1 MIQLKTIGSFT
12 PSATGCFPVR
22 LLPGSEFSPMSWAIT
37 KLRLRECG
45 DHLVT
50 VKKPAGFECGRNS
63 RPMLKTGLPSS
74 GRAGSFRS
82 SQVAIGN
89 SVSVLLRR
97 DSSPSRI
104 VFAAKSLA
112 LALGFTASL
121 GYAASYKTSLP
132 VEFSTANDAV
142 EHCTILAVRPSTNA
156 AVFALPHV
164 ASIEKPGEFG
174 GTLNVINDTLSQTLS
189 QYRAK
194 PLAKAAEGVTTN
206 AWSLTRES
214 GMAVK
219 RHEPPA
225 RKGRYSLDYGVT
237 HRSADKEPHDNI
249 FDSDWDLLNIQQSD
263 VISAAEY
270 QWRQIAVNVVASGR
284 EQRINS
290 GESRIFSLAKA
301 KMKNAIR
308 TFNNSFSSDLYSD
321 GTATNQI
328 NGLQALV
335 ADAGTGTVG
344 GINSTNFSF
353 WRNTI
358 FDCSA
363 NSVTSSATT
372 IENSMMLPLWLNLDR
387 GPDDQPDLI
396 VMDNTYYKYFEASQT
411 SIKRYMDASNANG
424 GLVSLKYKNADVYFD
439 GNSGIPSSHAYFLN
453 TNYIELVVHRDADME
468 VLEDQR
474 PINQDGSVIPI
485 LWMGNLTLSNRK
497 MQGVI
502 VE

>member
-1 MIQLKTIGSFT
+1 MASPNSTFT
-12 PSATGCFPVR
+12 
-22 LLPGSEFSPMSWAIT
+22 E
-37 KLRLRECG
+37 
-45 DHLVT
+45 LVT
-50 VKKPAGFECGRNS
+50 STFRKVRKDVKDNLSNRNAL
-63 RPMLKTGLPSS
+63 LKHIYKRGNYRTEDGGLT
-74 GRAGSFRS
+74 
-82 SQVAIGN
+82 
-89 SVSVLLRR
+89 
-97 DSSPSRI
+97 I
-104 VFAAKSLA
+104 V
-112 LALGFTASL
+112 
-121 GYAASYKTSLP
+121 
-132 VEFSTANDAV
+132 
-142 EHCTILAVRPSTNA
+142 C
-156 AVFALPHV
+156 
-164 ASIEKPGEFG
+164 
-174 GTLNVINDTLSQTLS
+174 
-189 QYRAK
+189 
-194 PLAKAAEGVTTN
+194 PLDYTTN
-206 AWSLTRES
+206 STYQ
-214 GMAVK
+214 
-219 RHEPPA
+219 
-225 RKGRYSLDYGVT
+225 RY
-237 HRSADKEPHDNI
+237 
-249 FDSDWDLLNIQQSD
+249 SDWDLLNIQQSD

-353 WRNTI
+353 WQNTI

-363 NSVTSSATT
+363 QSVTSSATT

-439 GNSGIPSSHAYFLN
+439 GNSGIPASHAYFLN

>member
-1 MIQLKTIGSFT
+1 MASPNSTFT
-12 PSATGCFPVR
+12 
-22 LLPGSEFSPMSWAIT
+22 E
-37 KLRLRECG
+37 
-45 DHLVT
+45 LVT
-50 VKKPAGFECGRNS
+50 STFRKVRKDVKDNLSNRNAL
-63 RPMLKTGLPSS
+63 LKHIYKRGNYRTEDGGL
-74 GRAGSFRS
+74 
-82 SQVAIGN
+82 
-89 SVSVLLRR
+89 
-97 DSSPSRI
+97 
-104 VFAAKSLA
+104 
-112 LALGFTASL
+112 
-121 GYAASYKTSLP
+121 
-132 VEFSTANDAV
+132 
-142 EHCTILAVRPSTNA
+142 TIAC
-156 AVFALPHV
+156 
-164 ASIEKPGEFG
+164 
-174 GTLNVINDTLSQTLS
+174 
-189 QYRAK
+189 
-194 PLAKAAEGVTTN
+194 PLDYTTN
-206 AWSLTRES
+206 STYQ
-214 GMAVK
+214 
-219 RHEPPA
+219 
-225 RKGRYSLDYGVT
+225 RY
-237 HRSADKEPHDNI
+237 
-249 FDSDWDLLNIQQSD
+249 SDWDLLNIQQSD
-263 VISAAEY
+263 VINAAEY

-301 KMKNAIR
+301 KMRNAIR

-353 WRNTI
+353 WQNTI